1 MAYMW
6 HKFQKGLRIA
16 GKVAGVVGAAALT
29 AHAIHKGLSLHG
41 EVAAGRAGMQ
51 ALHDYRA
58 AQMARDHNWRNTP

>member
-1 MAYMW
+1 MAHMW
-6 HKFQKGLRIA
+6 HRFRRGLETA
-16 GKVAGVVGAAALT
+16 GKVAGVVGAAALA

-58 AQMARDHNWRNTP
+58 AQIARNPNWRNTP